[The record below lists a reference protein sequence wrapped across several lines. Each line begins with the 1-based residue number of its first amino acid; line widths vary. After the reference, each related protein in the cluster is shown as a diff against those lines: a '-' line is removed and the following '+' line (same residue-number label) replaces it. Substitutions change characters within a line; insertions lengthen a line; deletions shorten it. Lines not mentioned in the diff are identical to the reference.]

1 MSDRNAIRLRRLFA
15 YFALVV
21 CVALAFRP
29 IPSVWDSNDTGRYV
43 SFQEDACQSSVS
55 DDDGGIQQWT
65 FDLLARPA
73 CWSGGPKLFLLLV
86 GGALPIAFIVFGDW
100 KREGALLLAS
110 GLLLSVVGFELATNA
125 MRQAVSL
132 AFLLA
137 AISLNNKFGRLLALC
152 IAVLL
157 HVSNLIFVPWVFLLN
172 REESRTPKLKPYML
186 VLAVLVAAIGWNYFR
201 TDITDQIYS
210 GTTLLQ
216 AFQDIY
222 EEPMSPGFLVFML
235 FPVCWVFG
243 VRWFSS
249 KVPMPRSEK
258 LTFCYSA
265 VIIALTIAFFPM
277 ITYRVAMTAAV
288 LQMFVAMRA
297 VDLSFGS
304 GAWISTGLVGHFLIY
319 AFVSQNVRAVLSV

>member
-1 MSDRNAIRLRRLFA
+1 MSDKKAIRLRRLFA

-21 CVALAFRP
+21 CGALAFRP
-29 IPSVWDSNDTGRYV
+29 IPGLLDSNDTGRYV
-43 SFQEDACQSSVS
+43 TLQEDACQSPVFN
-55 DDDGGIQQWT
+55 DDAGIQQWT

-86 GGALPIAFIVFGDW
+86 GGALPVAFIILGEW
-100 KREGALLLAS
+100 KTEGALLLAAGS
-110 GLLLSVVGFELATNA
+110 LLSVVGFELLTNA
-125 MRQAVSL
+125 LRQAVSL
-132 AFLLA
+132 GFLLA
-137 AISLNNKFGRLLALC
+137 AISLNNKFGRLLVLC

-172 REESRTPKLKPYML
+172 RGEWRFPKLKAYML
-186 VLAVLVAAIGWNYFR
+186 VLVVLAAAIGWNYFG
-201 TDITDQIYS
+201 TDITDQMYS
-210 GTTLLQ
+210 GATLLQ

-222 EEPMSPGFLVFML
+222 QDPMAPRFLLFML

-243 VRWFSS
+243 VRWLSS
-249 KVPMPRSEK
+249 KVPLPRSEK

-265 VIIALTIAFFPM
+265 AIIALTIALFPM

-288 LQMFVAMRA
+288 LQMFVAMGA

-304 GAWISTGLVGHFLIY
+304 GAWISTGLAGHFLIY
-319 AFVSQNVRAVLSV
+319 ALVSQNVRTVLHV

>member
-1 MSDRNAIRLRRLFA
+1 MSDKRAIRLRRLFA
-15 YFALVV
+15 YLALAV
-21 CVALAFRP
+21 CGALAFRP
-29 IPSVWDSNDTGRYV
+29 IPGLLDSNDTGRYV
-43 SFQEDACQSSVS
+43 TFQEDACQSSLS
-55 DDDGGIQQWT
+55 DDDAGIQQWT

-73 CWSGGPKLFLLLV
+73 CLSGGPKLFLLLV
-86 GGALPIAFIVFGDW
+86 GGALPVAFIIFGEW
-100 KREGALLLAS
+100 KTEGALLLAA

-132 AFLLA
+132 VFLLG
-137 AISLNNKFGRLLALC
+137 AISLNNKFGRVLALC
-152 IAVLL
+152 VAVLL

-172 REESRTPKLKPYML
+172 REESKTPRLKPYML
-186 VLAVLVAAIGWNYFR
+186 VLVVLAAAIGWNYFKA
-201 TDITDQIYS
+201 DITDQIYS

-222 EEPMSPGFLVFML
+222 EEPMSPGFLLFML
-235 FPVCWVFG
+235 FPVFWVFG
-243 VRWFSS
+243 VRWFGS

-265 VIIALTIAFFPM
+265 VVIALTIAFFPM

-288 LQMFVAMRA
+288 LQIFLAMRA

-304 GAWISTGLVGHFLIY
+304 GAWISTGLAGHFLIY
-319 AFVSQNVRAVLSV
+319 ALVSQNVRAVLHV